1 MTRECNNP
9 PPSGDRNLRIKLSD
23 RTIRFTGR
31 TLLLVAVACSVSML
45 AVAGDHGAAA
55 KTPAAKSHHWLQF
68 GVASWYGT
76 KFQGKKTA
84 TGERFDMN
92 SLTCAHPSLP
102 LGSWIRV
109 TNLHNRKSIF
119 VRVNDRGPVVDNR
132 IIDLSY
138 AAAHAVGL
146 GGIGRVKLEAVNAN
160 DPEMEKALV
169 AQLAVPQL
177 ALDPV
182 VR

>member
-1 MTRECNNP
+1 M
-9 PPSGDRNLRIKLSD
+9 
-23 RTIRFTGR
+23 
-31 TLLLVAVACSVSML
+31 
-45 AVAGDHGAAA
+45 AVAGDHVASA
-55 KTPAAKSHHWLQF
+55 KTPAVKSHHWLQF
-68 GVASWYGT
+68 GEASWYGLR
-76 KFQGKKTA
+76 FQGKKTA

-138 AAAHAVGL
+138 AAARAVGL
-146 GGIGRVKLEAVNAN
+146 AGIGRVKLEAVNAN
-160 DPEMEKALV
+160 DPEMAKALV
-169 AQLAVPQL
+169 AQLTVPQFSIG
-177 ALDPV
+177 PV